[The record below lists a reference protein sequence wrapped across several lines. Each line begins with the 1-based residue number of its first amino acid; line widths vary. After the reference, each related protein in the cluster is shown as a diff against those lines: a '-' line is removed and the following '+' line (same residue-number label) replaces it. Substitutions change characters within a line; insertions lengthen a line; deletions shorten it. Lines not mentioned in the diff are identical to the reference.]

1 MFYFLE
7 PNSITVYFSD
17 GNNAVWKASNPDY
30 RKVVEL
36 AKKSEWVAIAAMHNQ
51 AKTILQN
58 DVTLKDDKLVF
69 YDKTTGTNAEI
80 DISNSE
86 NHLFKFIKL
95 LRTKGVIDEEI
106 IRIKPFLENMFKN
119 PFINAVHEIYDFC
132 TKMDFEITEDGCF
145 LAYKNVNADLSS
157 IYDNG
162 KTKHVIGGYTEV
174 EAYDTDRNQTCSK
187 GLHFCSRNYLKS
199 YPGNTTIIVKVNPMD
214 VVAIPTDYNFEKGRC
229 RRYMTVGIIGKE
241 DTLQST
247 DIAYLSKGTVKTVKT
262 DTQKAID
269 NKIVATNRIEKTAE
283 LMKKY
288 KNNVVKVAKEM
299 GIRVSTVKRNMRK
312 YRAGLQ

>member
-17 GNNAVWKASNPDY
+17 GNNAVWKASNSDY
-30 RKVVEL
+30 NKVVEL

-58 DVTLKDDKLVF
+58 DVTLKENKLVF

-80 DISNSE
+80 DISNTN

-229 RRYMTVGIIGKE
+229 RRYMTVGVIGKE

-269 NKIVATNRIEKTAE
+269 NKIVATNRIKKTAE

-288 KNNVVKVAKEM
+288 KNNVVNVAEEM

>member
-17 GNNAVWKASNPDY
+17 GNNAVWKASNSDY
-30 RKVVEL
+30 NKVVEL

-58 DVTLKDDKLVF
+58 DVTLKENKLVF

-80 DISNSE
+80 DISHTN

-229 RRYMTVGIIGKE
+229 RRYMTVGVIGKE

>member
-30 RKVVEL
+30 NKVVEL

-69 YDKTTGTNAEI
+69 YDKTTGTNTEI

-95 LRTKGVIDEEI
+95 LRNKGVIDEEI
-106 IRIKPFLENMFKN
+106 VRIKPFLENMFKN

-214 VVAIPTDYNFEKGRC
+214 VVAIPTDYDFEKGRC
-229 RRYMTVGIIGKE
+229 RKYMTVGVIGKE

-247 DIAYLSKGTVKTVKT
+247 DIAYLSKGTIKTVKT

>member
-17 GNNAVWKASNPDY
+17 GNNAVWKASNSDY
-30 RKVVEL
+30 NKVVEL

-58 DVTLKDDKLVF
+58 DVTLKENKLVF
-69 YDKTTGTNAEI
+69 YDKTTGTNTEI
-80 DISNSE
+80 DISHTN

-199 YPGNTTIIVKVNPMD
+199 YPGSTTIIVKVNPMD

-229 RRYMTVGIIGKE
+229 RRYMTVGVIGKE

-247 DIAYLSKGTVKTVKT
+247 DIVYLSKGAVKIVKT

>member
-7 PNSITVYFSD
+7 PNSITIYFSD
-17 GNNAVWKASNPDY
+17 GNNAVWKASNSDFN
-30 RKVVEL
+30 KVVEL

-58 DVTLKDDKLVF
+58 DVTLKEDKLVF

-80 DISNSE
+80 DISNTN

-229 RRYMTVGIIGKE
+229 RKYMTVGIIGKE

-269 NKIVATNRIEKTAE
+269 DKIVATNRIEKTAE

-288 KNNVVKVAKEM
+288 KNNTVKVAKEM

>member
-30 RKVVEL
+30 NKVVEL

-58 DVTLKDDKLVF
+58 DVTLKDNKLVF

-95 LRTKGVIDEEI
+95 LRAKGVIDEEI
-106 IRIKPFLENMFKN
+106 VRIKPFLENMFKN

-214 VVAIPTDYNFEKGRC
+214 VVAIPTDYDFEKGRC
-229 RRYMTVGIIGKE
+229 RRYMTVGVIGKE
-241 DTLQST
+241 ATLQST

>member
-30 RKVVEL
+30 NKVVEL

-58 DVTLKDDKLVF
+58 EVTLKDDKLVF
-69 YDKTTGTNAEI
+69 YDKTTGTNTEI
-80 DISNSE
+80 DINNSE

-95 LRTKGVIDEEI
+95 LRKKGVIDEEI
-106 IRIKPFLENMFKN
+106 VRIKPFLENMFKN

-162 KTKHVIGGYTEV
+162 KTKHTIGGYTEV
-174 EAYDTDRNQTCSK
+174 EAYDTDRHQTCSK

-229 RRYMTVGIIGKE
+229 RRYMTVGVIGKE
-241 DTLQST
+241 ATLQST
-247 DIAYLSKGTVKTVKT
+247 DITYLSKGTVKTVKT

-269 NKIVATNRIEKTAE
+269 DKVVATSRIEKTAE